1 MIIANRPD
9 FRLKKRGENVRHSRQ
24 RGTTLLEYA
33 LVLIVVLM
41 FIFGIIDFA
50 RALYAYHFVANAAR
64 EATRYAMV
72 RSSTCNSVTN
82 PVPNCPATQA
92 IISSYVTNMATG
104 IGLND
109 ASSIEANFSGQNP
122 PSSTNPACTTGTPPV
137 PLGCTAQ
144 VTVNYPFK
152 FILPFLPTSTT
163 NCTSSSIPASICM
176 SSTSEMVVT
185 Q

>member
-1 MIIANRPD
+1 MIARKNVE
-9 FRLKKRGENVRHSRQ
+9 FQSTKRRENTHRSQQ
-24 RGTTLLEYA
+24 RGTSLLEYA

-41 FIFGIIDFA
+41 FIFGIIDFG

-64 EATRYAMV
+64 EATRYAIV
-72 RSSTCNSVTN
+72 RSSTCASVTN
-82 PVPNCPATQA
+82 PVPNCPATQTT
-92 IISSYVTNMATG
+92 ITNLVTNMATG
-104 IGLND
+104 IGLNN
-109 ASSIEANFSGQNP
+109 ANSIEANFTGQNP

-152 FILPFLPTSTT
+152 FILPFMPMSTT
-163 NCTSSSIPASICM
+163 NCTASSIPASICM
-176 SSTSEMVVT
+176 TSTSAMVVT